1 MSSRNLPAYLKK
13 LCKRHQN
20 QQGHAGLHTKS
31 MERAME
37 IILANYSIF
46 MAHIESLSQRDSQAL
61 KWAEIEGLCK
71 KWLQGKYSMHLAV
84 FLDILTPIKVFSL
97 TALQEVHDPINTI
110 KKINEFSWTMTKLK
124 MLICNSL
131 DESSKR
137 LTNFTKFLKEVP
149 LTENVG

>member
-1 MSSRNLPAYLKK
+1 MLEKFITFTKLVLKDYVSSRNLPAYLKK

-61 KWAEIEGLCK
+61 K
-71 KWLQGKYSMHLAV
+71 
-84 FLDILTPIKVFSL
+84 
-97 TALQEVHDPINTI
+97 
-110 KKINEFSWTMTKLK
+110 
-124 MLICNSL
+124 
-131 DESSKR
+131 
-137 LTNFTKFLKEVP
+137 
-149 LTENVG
+149 